1 MRLVCP
7 NCDAKYEVP
16 EDAIPDAGRD
26 VQCANCS
33 HAWFQTRART
43 ASAAIV
49 TKQPDPEPVA
59 GPLASPAAVADSEP
73 AAAMPPVAVDVA
85 AEAEMPPEP
94 AASTGKSKAA
104 GKGATPPA
112 EPPLPE
118 VEPPEAE
125 PPHAEPI
132 AAVSEPEGHAPVPM
146 PETPETEPQV
156 VSAEAEAAPGLGAW
170 PEMAEDVD
178 TAPAIAARAVDES
191 VLTILRE
198 EAEREA
204 KARRADG
211 QALEDQPDLG
221 VDAAPVA
228 RKKGAGKKSIPEPV
242 EATKASARRDLLPDV
257 EEINSTLRP
266 SDLPEAEF
274 VGDPEAVAR
283 DGRGA
288 FRSGFL
294 LVLSAAILGGAI
306 YIASVWLANLIPAL
320 EGPLKSYVGL
330 IDGVRLSLDSLMR
343 SATRLI
349 SGEPG

>member
-33 HAWFQTRART
+33 HAWFQVRART
-43 ASAAIV
+43 ASAAV
-49 TKQPDPEPVA
+49 MTNQPEPAAEPVA
-59 GPLASPAAVADSEP
+59 SPAVAE
-73 AAAMPPVAVDVA
+73 PPVVIETA
-85 AEAEMPPEP
+85 AEAENLTEP
-94 AASTGKSKAA
+94 AVSTGKSTAA
-104 GKGATPPA
+104 GKGAIPAAETPP
-112 EPPLPE
+112 PE
-118 VEPPEAE
+118 VEPPEAAPMAAISGPEGNAATPE
-125 PPHAEPI
+125 PVTAEP
-132 AAVSEPEGHAPVPM
+132 APQSVG
-146 PETPETEPQV
+146 
-156 VSAEAEAAPGLGAW
+156 AEAEPGHGLDAW
-170 PEMAEDVD
+170 PEMAEEADL
-178 TAPAIAARAVDES
+178 APLIAARATDEG

-204 KARRADG
+204 EARRADG
-211 QALEDQPDLG
+211 QPNENQPDPG
-221 VDAAPVA
+221 VDATPAA
-228 RKKGAGKKSIPEPV
+228 RKKGAGKKSVPEPM
-242 EATKASARRDLLPDV
+242 EAAKSSARRDLLPDV

-306 YIASVWLANLIPAL
+306 YIASAWLANLIPAL
-320 EGPLKSYVGL
+320 EGPLKAYVGL
-330 IDGVRLSLDSLMR
+330 IDGVRLSLDSLMQ

>member
-33 HAWFQTRART
+33 HAWFEVRART
-43 ASAAIV
+43 ASAAVI
-49 TKQPDPEPVA
+49 TNQPEPAAEPVA
-59 GPLASPAAVADSEP
+59 SPAVAE
-73 AAAMPPVAVDVA
+73 PPVVIETA
-85 AEAEMPPEP
+85 AEAENLTEP
-94 AASTGKSKAA
+94 AVSNGKSRAA
-104 GKGATPPA
+104 GKGAVSAAETPP
-112 EPPLPE
+112 PE
-118 VEPPEAE
+118 VEPPEAAPMAAISGPEGNAATPE
-125 PPHAEPI
+125 PVTAEP
-132 AAVSEPEGHAPVPM
+132 AP
-146 PETPETEPQV
+146 QS
-156 VSAEAEAAPGLGAW
+156 VSAEGEPGQGLQAW
-170 PEMAEDVD
+170 PEMAEEAEDAD
-178 TAPAIAARAVDES
+178 LAPPIAARATDEG

-211 QALEDQPDLG
+211 QPNEDQPDLG
-221 VDAAPVA
+221 VDAAPAA
-228 RKKGAGKKSIPEPV
+228 RKKGAGKKSVPEPM
-242 EATKASARRDLLPDV
+242 EAAKASARRDLLPDV

-266 SDLPEAEF
+266 SNLPEAEF
-274 VGDPEAVAR
+274 VGDPEAVVR

-306 YIASVWLANLIPAL
+306 YIASAWLANLIPAL
-320 EGPLKSYVGL
+320 EGPLKAYVGL
-330 IDGVRLSLDSLMR
+330 IDGVRLSLDSLMQ